1 MVISNFVKNTT
12 YHNVFAGARAL
23 FQLTLHL
30 EPLLVHTFVT
40 LSALL
45 SSTVWPAWPEIT
57 TQMYTSI
64 AVNGVAGHGTNR
76 ARTQPRAHRNPSLER
91 SFPRVTTTAY
101 PPPIPCS
108 SHYLQSLLSM
118 TRHTTALLVL
128 CFAAAVVS
136 ATSASS
142 STAPVTITTTST
154 PTPPTNATRLGK
166 VHASCSLNKA
176 VPEETCEVTGLPLIG
191 DIGLDVK
198 ANVTA
203 LSLEAYIVYKGKYY
217 KILGLDAHNPA
228 VCENIEVVKV
238 SSILSFCARAC
249 RRRCRARRSRNGFY
263 FSILYSRTVLQVRG
277 TDSSTVLLTSDT
289 HWIPFAN

>member
-1 MVISNFVKNTT
+1 MVIGNFVKNTT

-101 PPPIPCS
+101 P
-108 SHYLQSLLSM
+108 LQSRAPL
-118 TRHTTALLVL
+118 TIYRA
-128 CFAAAVVS
+128 FS
-136 ATSASS
+136 A
-142 STAPVTITTTST
+142 
-154 PTPPTNATRLGK
+154 
-166 VHASCSLNKA
+166 
-176 VPEETCEVTGLPLIG
+176 
-191 DIGLDVK
+191 
-198 ANVTA
+198 
-203 LSLEAYIVYKGKYY
+203 
-217 KILGLDAHNPA
+217 
-228 VCENIEVVKV
+228 
-238 SSILSFCARAC
+238 
-249 RRRCRARRSRNGFY
+249 
-263 FSILYSRTVLQVRG
+263 
-277 TDSSTVLLTSDT
+277 
-289 HWIPFAN
+289 

>member
-1 MVISNFVKNTT
+1 MRPYQVLL
-12 YHNVFAGARAL
+12 HNVLQVRCAL
-23 FQLTLHL
+23 FQLTCHR
-30 EPLLVHTFVT
+30 EPLVHTFVT
-40 LSALL
+40 LSASL
-45 SSTVWPAWPEIT
+45 SSTVWPPWPDIT

-64 AVNGVAGHGTNR
+64 AVNGVAGLHQSR
-76 ARTQPRAHRNPSLER
+76 ADSTSRTSKSLSRAFIPARYHHCLP
-91 SFPRVTTTAY
+91 T
-101 PPPIPCS
+101 PIPCS

-142 STAPVTITTTST
+142 PTAPVTITTTTT

-238 SSILSFCARAC
+238 SSILFLRLCVQATMPCS
-249 RRRCRARRSRNGFY
+249 SVKEMD
-263 FSILYSRTVLQVRG
+263 SIFLF
-277 TDSSTVLLTSDT
+277 
-289 HWIPFAN
+289 IFI